1 MPGQR
6 CTVCG
11 NTQASDPTASFH
23 RIPKETVIRATWMSL
38 FDLKEEDIKPSTWVC
53 CRHFPNGD
61 AKKMPDMTLGKTR
74 GPQQAINLV
83 RDCINLCKILNL
95 EVHWLRKCIVKLCIF
110 MYTFLILR
118 SPLKY
123 RKTRVLKPL

>member
-6 CTVCG
+6 STVCG

-38 FDLKEEDIKPSTWVC
+38 FDLKEEDIKPSTRVC

-61 AKKMPDMTLGKTR
+61 AKKMPDMTLGKS
-74 GPQQAINLV
+74 
-83 RDCINLCKILNL
+83 DCLICLLPVN
-95 EVHWLRKCIVKLCIF
+95 HIVNSRSA
-110 MYTFLILR
+110 YT
-118 SPLKY
+118 
-123 RKTRVLKPL
+123 TVV